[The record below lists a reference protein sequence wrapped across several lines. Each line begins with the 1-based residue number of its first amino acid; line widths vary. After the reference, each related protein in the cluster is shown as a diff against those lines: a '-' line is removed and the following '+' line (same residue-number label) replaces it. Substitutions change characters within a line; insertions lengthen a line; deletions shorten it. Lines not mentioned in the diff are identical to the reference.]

1 MTKFDR
7 ILSMAQILLLCITSA
22 FVLLSLKL
30 ANATTFNETF
40 VEIETETAQTGTGVG
55 ENSIYQTI
63 RQEGILDPGR
73 IDSHLSN
80 HTDIVS
86 ITVDGETYTADSLPS
101 NVTTSLLPHLSQVKT
116 STLKELLTAPN
127 GVLIQVDTGLKSFH
141 PQGFIN
147 NRDTVR
153 VTVVNTNRDR
163 ESKQYVH
170 KALFHIFT
178 SYSN

>member
-30 ANATTFNETF
+30 ANATTFTETF
-40 VEIETETAQTGTGVG
+40 DEIETDTADTGVG

-63 RQEGILDPGR
+63 RQEGTLDPGV

-86 ITVDGETYTADSLPS
+86 ITVDGETSSADSLPS

-163 ESKQYVH
+163 TSKQYVH